1 MFALS
6 IAYSFLK
13 YVQARVTWRQFR
25 QLFIV
30 SVMVS
35 AGLVFAAVVGLTYAG
50 VIAPWSG
57 RFYSLYDTGL
67 GRERVGV
74 IVRGWQYHQVYVA
87 LLNSLSLSL
96 SSPDML
102 KFIYLSLLVLVSTN
116 PPLGPHSSLI
126 FMSWSACFR
135 QGCGLL

>member
-1 MFALS
+1 MYNRFLLLVFSQSEQVNIWQLLVRTSSSSLPLCSSPPPLGMFALS

-74 IVRGWQYHQVYVA
+74 TV
-87 LLNSLSLSL
+87 
-96 SSPDML
+96 
-102 KFIYLSLLVLVSTN
+102 TT
-116 PPLGPHSSLI
+116 
-126 FMSWSACFR
+126 
-135 QGCGLL
+135 

>member
-67 GRERVGV
+67 GRERVGG

-87 LLNSLSLSL
+87 PLNSLSLSL
-96 SSPDML
+96 Q
-102 KFIYLSLLVLVSTN
+102 I
-116 PPLGPHSSLI
+116 
-126 FMSWSACFR
+126 C
-135 QGCGLL
+135 